1 VIISVCVIPGTIV
14 TGTSLRSE
22 SNTFANRS
30 GKNSSS
36 ALPTNTTIGLR
47 DELAKRPYAPQ
58 EVHGY
63 GVASFCILDLRGI
76 TVAPLTTQIGLTS
89 ISCAPRYAV
98 LDMSLEQETPAVF
111 VSERQTNSAF
121 GAWFTSLGF
130 SAPHP
135 QVQAAM
141 SHQDDQTLLRVE
153 SPDDGLLFAATVRP
167 SAETKSTLFS
177 SPQEFAYF
185 IAQGVSSYGCSRHGS
200 RLTKVD
206 LQKDDATYTPL
217 EVSNLGGAFAD
228 DWQRHGGVLDS
239 AFLTRGGRY
248 EWTYH
253 GLTDECVQDRT
264 AS

>member
-1 VIISVCVIPGTIV
+1 MSFMPAVRA
-14 TGTSLRSE
+14 SLAERFIF
-22 SNTFANRS
+22 NFR
-30 GKNSSS
+30 
-36 ALPTNTTIGLR
+36 LPAKT
-47 DELAKRPYAPQ
+47 LARYLPVSWLAPQ
-58 EVHGY
+58 EVRGY

-98 LDMSLEQETPAVF
+98 LDLSLEQETPAVF

-121 GAWFTSLGF
+121 GAWFTSMGF

-135 QVQAAM
+135 QVQAAI
-141 SHQDDQTLLRVE
+141 SYQDDRTLLRVE
-153 SPDDGLLFAATVRP
+153 SLDDGLLFAATVRP

-177 SPQEFAYF
+177 SPQEFAHF

-206 LQKDDATYTPL
+206 LQKDDAAYTPL

-228 DWQRHGGVLDS
+228 DWQRHSGVLDS

-253 GLTDECVQDRT
+253 GLTDECVEDRT
-264 AS
+264 LS